1 MGAKSKVK
9 KSKSTKNKKKKT
21 RVKIPKQ
28 QRLSKRNG
36 TALDPNKRDSRL
48 RGF

>member
-1 MGAKSKVK
+1 MGAKSKIK
-9 KSKSTKNKKKKT
+9 KQKSKKKKIKT
-21 RVKIPKQ
+21 KIPRS
-28 QRLSKRNG
+28 QRLSKLRG

>member
-1 MGAKSKVK
+1 MGQKSKVK
-9 KSKSTKNKKKKT
+9 KSKTAKKKKIKT
-21 RVKIPKQ
+21 KVPKSM
-28 QRLSKRNG
+28 RLSKRNG